1 MKLRGKHDYMEYN
14 KAILI
19 NVEET
24 EMDVESKFQ
33 CWYHHRQDTLTPIL
47 DARNKVLYDIRSIK
61 LVPSGKNLAKLRNI
75 QWEVDKVIAI

>member
-1 MKLRGKHDYMEYN
+1 MECN

-24 EMDVESKFQ
+24 EMAVESKFQ
-33 CWYHHRQDTLTPIL
+33 VWYNHRQDTLIL

-61 LVPSGKNLAKLRNI
+61 LVPLR
-75 QWEVDKVIAI
+75 